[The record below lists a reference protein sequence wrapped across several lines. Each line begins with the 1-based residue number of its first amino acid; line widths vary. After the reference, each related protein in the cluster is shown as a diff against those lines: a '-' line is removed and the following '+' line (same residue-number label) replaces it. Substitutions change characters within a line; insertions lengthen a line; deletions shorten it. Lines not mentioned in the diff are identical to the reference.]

1 VFCQNKKGIMNKILF
16 TARMAKGLTEKE
28 VAEELKIDESLYKE
42 IESGISSVTS
52 DMATM
57 LEDLYTVP
65 DYYFTTP
72 CADNIQTG
80 MQALEKQK
88 EILSAAPDIQNISVP
103 ADTHLSI
110 AKMAFDALIAKH
122 EQILLLMQVKELVIE
137 NESLKELYE
146 AVKYKNFG

>member
-1 VFCQNKKGIMNKILF
+1 MNKILF

-42 IESGISSVTS
+42 IESGISSITS

-57 LEDLYTVP
+57 LEDLYDVP
-65 DYYFTTP
+65 AYYFTTP
-72 CADNIQTG
+72 YEDNIQTG
-80 MQALEKQK
+80 IKALEKQK
-88 EILSAAPDIQNISVP
+88 EILSATPDIQNISVP

-122 EQILLLMQVKELVIE
+122 EQILLLMQVKELVVE

>member
-1 VFCQNKKGIMNKILF
+1 
-16 TARMAKGLTEKE
+16 MAKGLTEKE

-42 IESGISSVTS
+42 IELGISQTTS
-52 DMATM
+52 EMATM

-65 DYYFTTP
+65 AYYFTTP
-72 CADNIQTG
+72 SADNIQTG
-80 MQALEKQK
+80 IKALEKQK
-88 EILSAAPDIQNISVP
+88 EILSATPDIQNISVP

-122 EQILLLMQVKELVIE
+122 EQILLLMQVKELVVE

-146 AVKYKNFG
+146 TIRPNK

>member
-1 VFCQNKKGIMNKILF
+1 MNKILF

-28 VAEELKIDESLYKE
+28 VAQKLKIDETLYRE
-42 IESGISSVTS
+42 IESGISSITS

-72 CADNIQTG
+72 YADNIQTG

-122 EQILLLMQVKELVIE
+122 EQILLLMQVKELVVE

-146 AVKYKNFG
+146 AAKNKIFG